1 MKSDTAGIVQTLPK
15 QVAGETQFAVVVH
28 AVAGTLLLAI
38 VAPPPPL
45 RHTSGWKRCAPKE
58 ALVTAEN
65 IKALATALSLEERA
79 DLAAFLISTTDA
91 SEIHRWG
98 ELTDAELDRR
108 WGELT
113 DAELDRR
120 RAELERGEVNGSTW
134 DEVRAR
140 GRRES

>member
-1 MKSDTAGIVQTLPK
+1 M
-15 QVAGETQFAVVVH
+15 
-28 AVAGTLLLAI
+28 
-38 VAPPPPL
+38 
-45 RHTSGWKRCAPKE
+45 
-58 ALVTAEN
+58 TAEN

-91 SEIHRWG
+91 SEIHLWG